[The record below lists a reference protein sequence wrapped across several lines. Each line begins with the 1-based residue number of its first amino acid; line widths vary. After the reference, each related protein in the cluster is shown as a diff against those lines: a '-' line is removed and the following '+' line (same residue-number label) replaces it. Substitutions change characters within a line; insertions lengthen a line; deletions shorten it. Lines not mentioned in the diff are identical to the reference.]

1 MNGFRR
7 LRPSAARWP
16 SRHRLVHVTMGG
28 LALAV
33 YQLTWDLY
41 NWAPQGAFDFP
52 IVDAAGSALG
62 TIAAGFL
69 LVGIF
74 GRGGIHDIFL
84 IRLAMIGVLLYE
96 LFHPILGSA
105 IDPWDVLAAGLA
117 GWGSERLYRLL
128 HPGVASPLIVAIP
141 AEAP

>member
-1 MNGFRR
+1 M
-7 LRPSAARWP
+7 
-16 SRHRLVHVTMGG
+16 
-28 LALAV
+28 
-33 YQLTWDLY
+33 WDLHHL
-41 NWAPQGAFDFP
+41 APQGAFNFA

-62 TIAAGFL
+62 TIAAAFL

-117 GWGSERLYRLL
+117 GWFTERLYKRI
-128 HPGVASPLIVAIP
+128 HPGVESPLIVAIP
-141 AEAP
+141 AEVP